1 MENKEKQV
9 VMILC
14 KYLSSIVDDAEC
26 GMKNAYYEFAEE
38 IVKLF
43 AIPDVSG
50 SLLPLD
56 VHKKARELS
65 AGEFINW
72 WFAQK
77 Q

>member
-1 MENKEKQV
+1 MDLIQEIQDRNYNKFVGVNEAD
-9 VMILC
+9 L
-14 KYLSSIVDDAEC
+14 ATR
-26 GMKNAYYEFAEE
+26 EE
-38 IVKLF
+38 IADLWGKEFVN
-43 AIPDVSG
+43 VSV

-65 AGEFINW
+65 AGQFIDW